1 MSSRREP
8 LLWLQC
14 LAIGVIPLELLLLRL
29 VLAGSDLG
37 PVPGLERILA
47 WAIGALAPAFL
58 LWKRQPDWGSLLLVR
73 LPQRGRSQLQH
84 QLSRDLQTLPV
95 RLIAAA
101 GVLPLL
107 IVLWWIDASALLV
120 ADLTP
125 FSTGSRLGSLLLA
138 TPILAVLLWQWQ
150 QLVQALWL
158 LLQPNSV
165 ASSSAEVVSPKPD
178 LEEACL
184 SLGLAV
190 LQLQPL
196 DWTTPP
202 PSPATPEVTVASP
215 SISSDSGLQEATKP
229 ASDATPEPASESKTP
244 GSATETAEPEPEL
257 IVTDSPVTYDSPA
270 PGQSGEAADT
280 DQTALPLSRTVEPE
294 QRPEQHDSTN
304 LNQEVAGDD
313 DVSSTK
319 AKTHHEETESPRS
332 EQGEPDQPS
341 ETSPGG
347 A

>member
-1 MSSRREP
+1 
-8 LLWLQC
+8 
-14 LAIGVIPLELLLLRL
+14 LELLLLRL

-37 PVPGLERILA
+37 PVPGLERILV
-47 WAIGALAPAFL
+47 WAIGALAPAVLF
-58 LWKRQPDWGSLLLVR
+58 WKRQADWGSLLFLR
-73 LPQRGRSQLQH
+73 LPLRGRSQVQH

-138 TPILAVLLWQWQ
+138 TPLLAVLLWQWQ

-165 ASSSAEVVSPKPD
+165 ASSIAEVESPHPGLQD
-178 LEEACL
+178 SCL

-202 PSPATPEVTVASP
+202 QSREKPDFKVANP
-215 SISSDSGLQEATKP
+215 SISSASVPEEPTKP
-229 ASDATPEPASESKTP
+229 VSDPTPEQASAAEIPASP
-244 GSATETAEPEPEL
+244 TETAESEPDL
-257 IVTDSPVTYDSPA
+257 SVTDSSGTADSPESHQA
-270 PGQSGEAADT
+270 EKAVDADQAALSLSG
-280 DQTALPLSRTVEPE
+280 TVEPE
-294 QRPEQHDSTN
+294 QRPEQHDGTN
-304 LNQEVAGDD
+304 LNQEVAEDD
-313 DVSSTK
+313 GVSSTE
-319 AKTHHEETESPRS
+319 AETHHEETEPPGS